1 MCKRFRS
8 LRKGRIKAPTSIPVA
23 FSIFSSSAICK
34 DSLSFF
40 PFLTAIELRY
50 RGPTSDS
57 DPGILAFSLIFG
69 RLVAPLIL
77 LLSTVTEN
85 CINCSALLS
94 VAFSVIIAEIVC
106 VKAEKITRF
115 SNCKIAFQRFDFSSF
130 HGKII

>member
-1 MCKRFRS
+1 MREAQIFDRDL
-8 LRKGRIKAPTSIPVA
+8 LRN
-23 FSIFSSSAICK
+23 
-34 DSLSFF
+34 
-40 PFLTAIELRY
+40 

-77 LLSTVTEN
+77 LLSTVANAEI

-94 VAFSVIIAEIVC
+94 LAFSVIIAEIVF

-115 SNCKIAFQRFDFSSF
+115 SNCKIAFERFDFSSCLV
-130 HGKII
+130 KII

>member
-1 MCKRFRS
+1 MLQRIFTRKLTIFDRDL
-8 LRKGRIKAPTSIPVA
+8 LRN
-23 FSIFSSSAICK
+23 
-34 DSLSFF
+34 
-40 PFLTAIELRY
+40 

-77 LLSTVTEN
+77 LLSTVSNAEKY
-85 CINCSALLS
+85 INCSALLS

-115 SNCKIAFQRFDFSSF
+115 SNCKIAFERFDFSSRL
-130 HGKII
+130 GKTI

>member
-1 MCKRFRS
+1 M
-8 LRKGRIKAPTSIPVA
+8 LRN
-23 FSIFSSSAICK
+23 
-34 DSLSFF
+34 
-40 PFLTAIELRY
+40 

-77 LLSTVTEN
+77 LLSTVSNAEKY
-85 CINCSALLS
+85 INCSALLS

-115 SNCKIAFQRFDFSSF
+115 SNCKIAFERFDFSSRLW
-130 HGKII
+130 KTI